1 MFVCRDQMGIEY
13 IRIYS
18 YRMIIKEVKDDK
30 LELKGTEKK
39 NKLAG
44 VDGTLAFLGF
54 ELSRCWLGLI
64 YYLLLM
70 QFSLNRR

>member
-1 MFVCRDQMGIEY
+1 MFVCIDQMKIEY

-18 YRMIIKEVKDDK
+18 YQMIIKEVKDDK

-44 VDGTLAFLGF
+44 VDRTLAFLGF

-70 QFSLNRR
+70 QFSLNKR